1 MVIHNIKTSVN
12 MCNRAKPL
20 YLFVVV
26 IFFLLAAC
34 SDSSTQSDPDGP
46 DPQRPVEQPDD
57 DPVPPGDDSV
67 TVITFAGTG
76 DVGRTDGP
84 AAQAEFNWPRNL
96 LFDDQWNLYISDS
109 SNDVIRK
116 INTDGEVTTFAG
128 SGGRGHQD
136 GPKGDAMFFQPNG
149 LAFHQNGDLFLADRN
164 NHRVRRISPDGEVTS
179 YAGNGAR
186 LSIDGAAASASFEL
200 PDGLVIDSEGNVIIA
215 DMDGNRIR
223 KITPDQQV
231 TTIAGSGE
239 FGFAN
244 GNGTEASFRWP
255 TSIAIDGDGN
265 IFISD
270 TRNHMIRKL
279 TPNGDVTVVA
289 GNGERGYADGEASQA
304 QFNDPH
310 GLAVA
315 NDGTIYVAE
324 SLGNRIR
331 KISTSG
337 IVSTVAGTGEK
348 GFKDG
353 PADEAMFDSPVGLVI
368 NENGNLLVSDLLN
381 NRIRKIVFE

>member
-1 MVIHNIKTSVN
+1 MKRTLKSLLI
-12 MCNRAKPL
+12 
-20 YLFVVV
+20 LFIV
-26 IFFLLAAC
+26 FAYYSC
-34 SDSSTQSDPDGP
+34 SSSTDSVPETPENPNRNG
-46 DPQRPVEQPDD
+46 
-57 DPVPPGDDSV
+57 DPVDPTGPGGEASA

-76 DVGRTDGP
+76 DAGFQNGP
-84 AAQAEFNWPRNL
+84 ANQAQFHFPRNL
-96 LFDDQWNLYISDS
+96 LLDDKGNLYISDDL
-109 SNDVIRK
+109 NAAIRI
-116 INTDGEVTTFAG
+116 INSDDEVSTFAG
-128 SGGRGHQD
+128 TGERGHRD
-136 GPKGDAMFFQPNG
+136 GPKDQAMFFSPNG
-149 LAFHQNGDLFLADRN
+149 MAIHQNGDIFLADRN
-164 NHRVRRISPDGEVTS
+164 NHRIRRISIEGEVTT

-186 LSIDGAAASASFEL
+186 FSIDGAAASASFEL

-239 FGFAN
+239 FGFAE

-279 TPNGDVTVVA
+279 APNGDVTVVA
-289 GNGERGYADGEASQA
+289 GNGERGYANGEALQA
-304 QFNDPH
+304 QFHDPH
-310 GLAVA
+310 GLAIA

-324 SLGNRIR
+324 SQGNRIR

-337 IVSTVAGTGEK
+337 MVSTVAGTGEK

-381 NRIRKIVFE
+381 NRIRKIIFE